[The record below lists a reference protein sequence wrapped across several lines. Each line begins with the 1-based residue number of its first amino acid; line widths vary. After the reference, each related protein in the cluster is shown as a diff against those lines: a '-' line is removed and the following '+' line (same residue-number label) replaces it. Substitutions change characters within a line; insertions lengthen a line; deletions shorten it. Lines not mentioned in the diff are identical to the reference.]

1 MIVKA
6 YYPGGLID
14 VFDTDHFTE
23 ALPLRGNLLTNYALD
38 CSAALA
44 GGGIWMRAYWHET
57 ADEYR
62 SVVDDAGLPV
72 ARRRDG
78 WSFLLAD
85 AGDVA
90 MLERLTLDGEIVLER
105 IDGALVDA
113 SVLMRAYDAADDLGP
128 RAVSAHAYL
137 EALLGDGGTGDP
149 EEEICRRMGM
159 TVETWREIEAAQ
171 AAIAASRIHE
181 GEELDD

>member
-6 YYPGGLID
+6 YYPGGLVD

-38 CSAALA
+38 WSGALA
-44 GGGIWMRAYWHET
+44 GGCIWMRAYWHET

-62 SVVDDAGLPV
+62 GVVDDAGLPV

-85 AGDVA
+85 SGDVA

-105 IDGALVDA
+105 IAGALVDA
-113 SVLMRAYDAADDLGP
+113 AVLMRAYDAADDLGP

-137 EALLGDGGTGDP
+137 EALLGDGGSDDP

-159 TVETWREIEAAQ
+159 SAETWREIEGAQ
-171 AAIAASRIHE
+171 VAIAASRIHGGE
-181 GEELDD
+181 GFYN

>member
-6 YYPGGLID
+6 YYPGGLVD

-38 CSAALA
+38 WSGAFS

-62 SVVDDAGLPV
+62 GVVDDTGLPV

-85 AGDVA
+85 AGDVSI
-90 MLERLTLDGEIVLER
+90 LERLTLDGEILLER
-105 IDGALVDA
+105 MGGALVDA
-113 SVLMRAYDAADDLGP
+113 ATLMRAYDAADDLGP

-137 EALLGDGGTGDP
+137 EALLGDGVAGDP

-159 TVETWREIEAAQ
+159 TAEAWREIEAAQ
-171 AAIAASRIHE
+171 AAIAASRVPK
-181 GEELDD
+181 GEEYDD

>member
-6 YYPGGLID
+6 YYPGGLVD

-38 CSAALA
+38 WSGAFA
-44 GGGIWMRAYWHET
+44 GGGIWMRTYWHET

-62 SVVDDAGLPV
+62 GVVDDAGLPV

-90 MLERLTLDGEIVLER
+90 ILERLTIDGEIVLER
-105 IDGALVDA
+105 IAGALVDA
-113 SVLMRAYDAADDLGP
+113 AVLMRAYDAADDLGP
-128 RAVSAHAYL
+128 RVVSAHAYL
-137 EALLGDGGTGDP
+137 EALLGDGGAGDP
-149 EEEICRRMGM
+149 EEEICRHMGM
-159 TVETWREIEAAQ
+159 TAETWREIEAAQ
-171 AAIAASRIHE
+171 AAIAASRIR
-181 GEELDD
+181 GSEEFDD

>member
-6 YYPGGLID
+6 YYPGGLVD

-23 ALPLRGNLLTNYALD
+23 ALPLRGNLLTNYVLDWSGAL
-38 CSAALA
+38 S

-62 SVVDDAGLPV
+62 GVVDDAGLPV

-78 WSFLLAD
+78 WSFLMAD

-90 MLERLTLDGEIVLER
+90 MLERLTSTGRLCLSGLPAPSSTPRRSCAPTTPPTTSAPGLSQRTDTSR
-105 IDGALVDA
+105 
-113 SVLMRAYDAADDLGP
+113 SCRATAAP
-128 RAVSAHAYL
+128 
-137 EALLGDGGTGDP
+137 GT
-149 EEEICRRMGM
+149 RRMRFAGA
-159 TVETWREIEAAQ
+159 WA
-171 AAIAASRIHE
+171 
-181 GEELDD
+181 

>member
-6 YYPGGLID
+6 YYPGGLVD

-38 CSAALA
+38 WSGALA

-62 SVVDDAGLPV
+62 GVVDGAGLPV

-105 IDGALVDA
+105 MAGALVDA
-113 SVLMRAYDAADDLGP
+113 SLLMRAYDAADDLGP
-128 RAVSAHAYL
+128 RAVSARSYL
-137 EALLGDGGTGDP
+137 EAVFGDGCGGDP

-159 TVETWREIEAAQ
+159 SAETWRAIEAAQ
-171 AAIAASRIHE
+171 AAITASRVRCS
-181 GEELDD
+181 GEFGD

>member
-6 YYPGGLID
+6 YYPGGLVD

-23 ALPLRGNLLTNYALD
+23 ALPLRGNLLTNYVLDWSGAL
-38 CSAALA
+38 S

-62 SVVDDAGLPV
+62 GVVDDAGLPV

-78 WSFLLAD
+78 WSFLMAD

-105 IDGALVDA
+105 IAGALVDA
-113 SVLMRAYDAADDLGP
+113 AALMRAYDAADDLGP
-128 RAVSAHAYL
+128 RAVSAHRYL
-137 EALLGDGGTGDP
+137 EALQGDGCAGDP
-149 EEEICRRMGM
+149 EDEICRRMGM
-159 TVETWREIEAAQ
+159 TFETWREIEAAQ
-171 AAIAASRIHE
+171 TAIAASSVHG
-181 GEELDD
+181 GEDFDD

>member
-6 YYPGGLID
+6 YYPGGLVD

-23 ALPLRGNLLTNYALD
+23 ALPLRGNLLTNYVLDWSGAL
-38 CSAALA
+38 S

-62 SVVDDAGLPV
+62 GVVDDAGLPV

-78 WSFLLAD
+78 WSFLMAD

-105 IDGALVDA
+105 IAGALVDA
-113 SVLMRAYDAADDLGP
+113 AALMRAYDAADDLGP
-128 RAVSAHAYL
+128 RAVSAHRYL
-137 EALLGDGGTGDP
+137 EALQGDGGARDP
-149 EEEICRRMGM
+149 EDEICRRMGM
-159 TVETWREIEAAQ
+159 TFETWREIEAAQ
-171 AAIAASRIHE
+171 TAIAASSVHG
-181 GEELDD
+181 GEDFDD

>member
-6 YYPGGLID
+6 CYPGGLVD

-23 ALPLRGNLLTNYALD
+23 ALPLRGNLLTNYTLDWSGAL
-38 CSAALA
+38 S

-62 SVVDDAGLPV
+62 GVVDDAGLPV

-90 MLERLTLDGEIVLER
+90 TLERLTLDGEIVLER
-105 IDGALVDA
+105 IAGALVDA
-113 SVLMRAYDAADDLGP
+113 SALMRAYDAADDLGP
-128 RAVSAHAYL
+128 RAVSAHTYL
-137 EALLGDGGTGDP
+137 EALHGDGGAGDP

-159 TVETWREIEAAQ
+159 TFETWRKIEGAQ
-171 AAIAASRIHE
+171 AAIAASRLH
-181 GEELDD
+181 GRGDLDD

>member
-6 YYPGGLID
+6 YYPGGLVD

-38 CSAALA
+38 WSGALS

-62 SVVDDAGLPV
+62 GVVDDAGLPV

-90 MLERLTLDGEIVLER
+90 ILERLTLDGEIVLER
-105 IDGALVDA
+105 IAGALVDA
-113 SVLMRAYDAADDLGP
+113 AVLMRAYDAADDLGP
-128 RAVSAHAYL
+128 RAVSAHRYL
-137 EALLGDGGTGDP
+137 EALQGDGGTGDP
-149 EEEICRRMGM
+149 EEEICRSMGM
-159 TVETWREIEAAQ
+159 SAETWREIEVVQ
-171 AAIAASRIHE
+171 AAIAASRIRE
-181 GEELDD
+181 GEDFDD

>member
-6 YYPGGLID
+6 YYPGGLVD

-23 ALPLRGNLLTNYALD
+23 ALPLRGNLLTNYVLDWSGAL
-38 CSAALA
+38 S

-62 SVVDDAGLPV
+62 GVVDDAGLPV

-78 WSFLLAD
+78 WSFLMAD

-105 IDGALVDA
+105 IAGALVDA
-113 SVLMRAYDAADDLGP
+113 AALMRAYDAADDLGP
-128 RAVSAHAYL
+128 RAVSAHRYL
-137 EALLGDGGTGDP
+137 EALQGDGGAGDP
-149 EEEICRRMGM
+149 EDEICRRMGM
-159 TVETWREIEAAQ
+159 TFETWREIEVAQ
-171 AAIAASRIHE
+171 TAIAASSVHG
-181 GEELDD
+181 GEDFDD